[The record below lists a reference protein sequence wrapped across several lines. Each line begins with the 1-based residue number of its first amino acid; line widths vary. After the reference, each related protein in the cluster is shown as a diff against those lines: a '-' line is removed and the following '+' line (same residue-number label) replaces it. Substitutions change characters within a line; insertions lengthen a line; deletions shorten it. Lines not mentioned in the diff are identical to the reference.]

1 MHACYQP
8 VSQKAMPPHT
18 RPHWYPWLGIAL
30 KWLVDTA
37 GWQRFVISDI
47 EVRSD
52 RLPGGD
58 LIAAVL
64 NRQLMAFADRGGS
77 SGLVGQRWS
86 DHCDNDIQGW
96 IGGLSDI
103 PGGRRPPIVIDRIA
117 RLDAVPAIAHT
128 ASKRGLQ
135 NPDFIIIG
143 TQDGR
148 PAMQATDAKFSV
160 ETARSRQVSAEV
172 LSALLGI
179 GEVLVQATGAIDPET
194 IIEPGFFLSPD
205 YSLTH
210 HMMRRRH
217 GIMRVSVRE
226 DEVEQLA
233 VDPATFFTPLPGATL
248 MPLLA
253 GVDDIPI
260 APDQS
265 LLAGLYYF
273 RIARAVIGF
282 WIDSVKPLLMMGDKI
297 EVDVGAVEAEMRRR
311 VDAAGSAYRLML
323 DWDVDVERTRAN
335 RAAVDQVTSL
345 PILNRDLR
353 ELIAR
358 LSDDLGIEAPSMNQV
373 RRRLGA
379 WFRGELRNRVGPLD
393 PPVPNLPAVLREL
406 AAIGAEL
413 APRVPRET
421 ERIVLELG
429 VQHDEAAADEASSE
443 PVEIA
448 APN

>member
-1 MHACYQP
+1 MTSNGQVHGA
-8 VSQKAMPPHT
+8 
-18 RPHWYPWLGIAL
+18 
-30 KWLVDTA
+30 A
-37 GWQRFVISDI
+37 GWRGVVISDI

-64 NRQLMAFADRGGS
+64 NRQLMAYADRGGS

-86 DHCDNDIQGW
+86 DHCDIEVQGW
-96 IGGLSDI
+96 VGGLSDV
-103 PGGRRPPIVIDRIA
+103 PGGQRSPIVIDRVA

-148 PAMQATDAKFSV
+148 PVMQAADAKFSV
-160 ETARSRQVSAEV
+160 ETARSRQVSVEV
-172 LSALLGI
+172 LSALLEI
-179 GEVLVQATGAIDPET
+179 SEVLAPVTGELDPQT
-194 IIEPGFFLSPD
+194 AIEPGFFLSPD

-210 HMMRRRH
+210 YMMRRRH

-233 VDPATFFTPLPGATL
+233 IDPVEFFTPLPGASIVPIL
-248 MPLLA
+248 S
-253 GVDDIPI
+253 GVDDL
-260 APDQS
+260 AVLAEES

-297 EVDVGAVEAEMRRR
+297 EVDFDAVEAEARRR
-311 VDAAGSAYRLML
+311 ADGVYSAYQLML
-323 DWDVDVERTRAN
+323 DWDVDVERMRAN
-335 RAAVDQVTSL
+335 RAAVDQVTNL

-353 ELIAR
+353 ESIAK
-358 LSDDLGIEAPSMNQV
+358 LSLELGIEAPSMNQV

-379 WFRGELRNRVGPLD
+379 WFRGELRDRVGPLN
-393 PPVPNLPAVLREL
+393 PPVTNLPAILRDL
-406 AAIGAEL
+406 ATIGAEL
-413 APRVPRET
+413 APRLPKET

-429 VQHDEAAADEASSE
+429 VQSE
-443 PVEIA
+443 TSPAEGIA
-448 APN
+448 AEPAELAPQS

>member
-1 MHACYQP
+1 M
-8 VSQKAMPPHT
+8 
-18 RPHWYPWLGIAL
+18 
-30 KWLVDTA
+30 
-37 GWQRFVISDI
+37 ISDI
-47 EVRSD
+47 DLRSD

-64 NRQLMAFADRGGS
+64 NRQLMAYADRGGS

-86 DHCDNDIQGW
+86 DHCDIEVQGW
-96 IGGLSDI
+96 VGGLSDV
-103 PGGRRPPIVIDRIA
+103 PGGQGSPIVIDRIA

-148 PAMQATDAKFSV
+148 PAMQAADAKFSV
-160 ETARSRQVSAEV
+160 ETARSRQVSVEV
-172 LSALLGI
+172 LSALLEI
-179 GEVLVQATGAIDPET
+179 ADVLAPATGAIDPET
-194 IIEPGFFLSPD
+194 AIEPGFFLSPD

-210 HMMRRRH
+210 YMMRRRH

-233 VDPATFFTPLPGATL
+233 IDAAAFFAPLPGAAL
-248 MPLLA
+248 MPILA
-253 GVDDIPI
+253 EVDDLPV
-260 APDQS
+260 APDES

-273 RIARAVIGF
+273 RIVRAVIGF

-297 EVDVGAVEAEMRRR
+297 EIDFAAVEAEAMRR
-311 VDAAGSAYRLML
+311 VGGAYSAYQLML

-335 RAAVDQVTSL
+335 RAAVDQVTNL

-353 ELIAR
+353 ELIAKVA
-358 LSDDLGIEAPSMNQV
+358 LDLGIEAPSMNQV
-373 RRRLGA
+373 RRRLGS
-379 WFRGELRNRVGPLD
+379 WFRGELRDRVGPLN
-393 PPVPNLPAVLREL
+393 PPVDNLPSALRDL

-413 APRVPRET
+413 APRLPKET

-429 VQHDEAAADEASSE
+429 VQTSEAEAVAEEAE
-443 PVEIA
+443 PVELSS
-448 APN
+448 PG